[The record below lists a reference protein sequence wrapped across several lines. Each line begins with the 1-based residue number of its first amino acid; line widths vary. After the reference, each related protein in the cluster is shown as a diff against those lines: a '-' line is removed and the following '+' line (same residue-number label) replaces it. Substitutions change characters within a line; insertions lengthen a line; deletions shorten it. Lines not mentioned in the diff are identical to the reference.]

1 MADIYSASKRS
12 DIMSKILSNETK
24 PEILVRKYLFSEG
37 FRYRKNVKG
46 LPGKP
51 DIVLVKY
58 KTVIFVN
65 GCFWHG
71 HNCKA
76 AKLPKSNTEF
86 WSEKIQTNVE
96 RDRRNK
102 REIKKLGFKVI
113 TVWQCKLKNN
123 KVKEKT
129 FESLVLKIRNNFI

>member
-1 MADIYSASKRS
+1 
-12 DIMSKILSNETK
+12 MSKILSNETK